1 MIEQIVLHQ
10 IQRIFKYAKECEAEF
25 VATITQRQKAERGRA
40 LRESRRELEEQAK
53 DRTEKLDTIIQR
65 LYEDNIS
72 GKISDER
79 YAKMAAS
86 YEAEQCELEARID
99 ELNTY
104 IDAEMEMTENIASF
118 LRQVQKYTEITELN
132 ATIVHEFIEKIVV
145 YKATKDEYGHRIQH
159 IRIYYNFLGDV
170 EIPDE
175 WLDDEQDAGAPAEN
189 EQEET
194 A

>member
-1 MIEQIVLHQ
+1 MIEQIVLQQ

-40 LRESRRELEEQAK
+40 LRESRRELEQAK

-86 YEAEQCELEARID
+86 Y
-99 ELNTY
+99 
-104 IDAEMEMTENIASF
+104 
-118 LRQVQKYTEITELN
+118 
-132 ATIVHEFIEKIVV
+132 
-145 YKATKDEYGHRIQH
+145 
-159 IRIYYNFLGDV
+159 
-170 EIPDE
+170 
-175 WLDDEQDAGAPAEN
+175 
-189 EQEET
+189 
-194 A
+194 

>member
-1 MIEQIVLHQ
+1 MTCGAQRVVALFLCPDANDVLGQIEQITKLQEDVYEK
-10 IQRIFKYAKECEAEF
+10 QRHSRMCDGAWRKVAELG
-25 VATITQRQKAERGRA
+25 A
-40 LRESRRELEEQAK
+40 
-53 DRTEKLDTIIQR
+53 
-65 LYEDNIS
+65 
-72 GKISDER
+72 
-79 YAKMAAS
+79 
-86 YEAEQCELEARID
+86 
-99 ELNTY
+99 Y
-104 IDAEMEMTENIASF
+104 IDTEMEMTENIASF

-145 YKATKDEYGHRIQH
+145 YKATKDDAGHRIQH

-175 WLDDEQDAGAPAEN
+175 WLDDEQDTGDLGEN

>member
-1 MIEQIVLHQ
+1 
-10 IQRIFKYAKECEAEF
+10 
-25 VATITQRQKAERGRA
+25 
-40 LRESRRELEEQAK
+40 
-53 DRTEKLDTIIQR
+53 
-65 LYEDNIS
+65 
-72 GKISDER
+72 
-79 YAKMAAS
+79 MAAS
-86 YEAEQCELEARID
+86 YEAEQRELEARID

-145 YKATKDEYGHRIQH
+145 YKATKDDAGHRIQH

-175 WLDDEQDAGAPAEN
+175 WLDDEQDTGIQGEN

>member
-1 MIEQIVLHQ
+1 MIEQIVLQQ

-25 VATITQRQKAERGRA
+25 VATITQRQKSERGRA
-40 LRESRRELEEQAK
+40 LRESRR
-53 DRTEKLDTIIQR
+53 
-65 LYEDNIS
+65 
-72 GKISDER
+72 
-79 YAKMAAS
+79 
-86 YEAEQCELEARID
+86 ELEARID

-145 YKATKDEYGHRIQH
+145 YKATKDDAGHRIQH

-175 WLDDEQDAGAPAEN
+175 WLDDEQDAGAPDEN